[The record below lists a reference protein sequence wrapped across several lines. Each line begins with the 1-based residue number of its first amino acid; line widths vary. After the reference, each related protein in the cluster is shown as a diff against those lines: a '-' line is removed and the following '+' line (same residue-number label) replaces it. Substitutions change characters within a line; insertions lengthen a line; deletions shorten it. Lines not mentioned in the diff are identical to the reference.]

1 MAGAG
6 LTVLNSMAGR
16 NFERALEQHLIWGL
30 SALDLK
36 DCVLDKRVT
45 DLRDFELEQVAAMTE
60 DRDLTVYCLS
70 TNLFDDEVENG
81 EAAFAERHL
90 KPVERVIRIA
100 EVLDPNLVRLI
111 APRSARRDETPD
123 GVAYL
128 KKMHDW
134 VIPQYIE
141 AVERIY
147 EAGFRVTIENEAR
160 GSLLANAEEVL
171 GFFDALGFSGEVC
184 FTWDVQ
190 NMWQMGTYPTE
201 DVYEQLK
208 PVIGYVHLKGGQSEP
223 DSKALKWKTSLADA
237 SWPLVE
243 ITSRVVADGVSP
255 VICLNPSHG
264 EEKPGYDY
272 RNLVQRDI
280 EFIRQVIPDIR

>member
-16 NFERALEQHLIWGL
+16 NFEKALEQHLIWGL

-36 DCVLDKRVT
+36 DSVLDKRVT
-45 DLRDFELEQVAAMTE
+45 DLRGFELEQAAAMIQ

-81 EAAFAERHL
+81 KEAFAERHL

-111 APRSARRDETPD
+111 APRSTRRTDVPD

-128 KKMHDW
+128 QKKCDW
-134 VIPQYIE
+134 VIPQYVEAIE
-141 AVERIY
+141 QIY

-190 NMWQMGTYPTE
+190 NMWQMGTYPTVE
-201 DVYEQLK
+201 VYEQLK
-208 PVIGYVHLKGGQSEP
+208 AVIGYVHLKGGQSEP
-223 DSKALKWKTSLADA
+223 NSTALRWKSSLADA

-243 ITSRVVADGVSP
+243 IASRVVADGVSP

-272 RNLVQRDI
+272 RNIVQRDI
-280 EFIRQVIPDIR
+280 EFIRQEIPDIR

>member
-16 NFERALEQHLIWGL
+16 NFEKALEQHLIWGL

-45 DLRDFELEQVAAMTE
+45 DLWGFELEQVVAMIE

-81 EAAFAERHL
+81 KEAFAERHL
-90 KPVERVIRIA
+90 KPIERVIRIA

-111 APRSARRDETPD
+111 APRSTQRAEIPD
-123 GVAYL
+123 GVAHL
-128 KKMHDW
+128 KKKCDW
-134 VIPQYIE
+134 VMPQYVEAIE
-141 AVERIY
+141 QIY

-171 GFFDALGFSGEVC
+171 DFFDALGFSGEVC

-190 NMWQMGTYPTE
+190 NMWQMGTYPTVE
-201 DVYEQLK
+201 VYEQLK
-208 PVIGYVHLKGGQSEP
+208 AVIGYVHLKGGQSEP
-223 DSKALKWKTSLADA
+223 NSTALKWKSSLEDA

-243 ITSRVVADGVSP
+243 IASRAVADGVSP

-272 RNLVQRDI
+272 RNIVQRDI
-280 EFIRQVIPDIR
+280 EFIRQEIPDIR